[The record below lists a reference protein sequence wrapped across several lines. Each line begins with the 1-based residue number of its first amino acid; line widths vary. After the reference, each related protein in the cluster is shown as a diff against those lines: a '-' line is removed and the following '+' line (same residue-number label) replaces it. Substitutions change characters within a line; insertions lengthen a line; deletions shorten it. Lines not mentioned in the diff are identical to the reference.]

1 MVPAIYDQRRI
12 NECPIPVVTFAGNA
26 VALHDQQE
34 TAQQVNVE
42 TPIASDLNHTIN
54 SNDQHMSMAHEDMDE
69 QNVEVL
75 AQELDD
81 VEVETGR
88 VNLNDDNHVIDE
100 EVVVQDQVVDMPVLD
115 LGHVET
121 DDVVLKV
128 EVVIVSP
135 NHDEIDNI
143 LLQDERFE
151 EVSASEL
158 ANQSSENGDENKASE
173 SSSESNGDWDEHV
186 DEIVFGVCSADILN
200 RTNQPIENVDH
211 ANVMIKLADESIGP
225 KVTRFGKN
233 QDDESAENLILSN
246 ASTQNFVEENHPV
259 GESNK
264 STEDEAQ
271 INQAD
276 QADIES
282 GDDRPEI
289 LYPNNEPIETNDE
302 ANPPD
307 KSTGESNARVEIFV
321 EANQASKA
329 DEMLIPS
336 NQPISIVD
344 EKSNESVQLAGEST
358 EPIVTVVEKNQANES
373 AQNLNPPNDSPQN
386 VVGANHPD
394 GESSKSTGD
403 DVQTNQAGQVA
414 VEPDGDRAEILH
426 PNNEPIETND
436 EKNQPGK
443 SIGES
448 NMRNEI
454 LVEANQSDE
463 AIEILNPP
471 DQRTENDV
479 EANPTS
485 ESLGETNNSPTGIVD
500 ANQASGSDEVNV
512 IHLYDSDDEELIMSY
527 KGKSFPN
534 PTQFGPVPV
543 TFVKRENDRISADK
557 PYEENKVFD
566 REQ

>member
-75 AQELDD
+75 ARELDH
-81 VEVETGR
+81 VEVETDR

-186 DEIVFGVCSADILN
+186 DETVFGVCSADILN
-200 RTNQPIENVDH
+200 RTNHPIENVDH
-211 ANVMIKLADESIGP
+211 ANVMIELADESIGP

-233 QDDESAENLILSN
+233 QDD
-246 ASTQNFVEENHPV
+246 
-259 GESNK
+259 
-264 STEDEAQ
+264 
-271 INQAD
+271 
-276 QADIES
+276 
-282 GDDRPEI
+282 
-289 LYPNNEPIETNDE
+289 
-302 ANPPD
+302 
-307 KSTGESNARVEIFV
+307 
-321 EANQASKA
+321 
-329 DEMLIPS
+329 
-336 NQPISIVD
+336 
-344 EKSNESVQLAGEST
+344 
-358 EPIVTVVEKNQANES
+358 
-373 AQNLNPPNDSPQN
+373 
-386 VVGANHPD
+386 
-394 GESSKSTGD
+394 
-403 DVQTNQAGQVA
+403 
-414 VEPDGDRAEILH
+414 
-426 PNNEPIETND
+426 
-436 EKNQPGK
+436 
-443 SIGES
+443 
-448 NMRNEI
+448 
-454 LVEANQSDE
+454 
-463 AIEILNPP
+463 
-471 DQRTENDV
+471 
-479 EANPTS
+479 
-485 ESLGETNNSPTGIVD
+485 
-500 ANQASGSDEVNV
+500 
-512 IHLYDSDDEELIMSY
+512 
-527 KGKSFPN
+527 
-534 PTQFGPVPV
+534 
-543 TFVKRENDRISADK
+543 
-557 PYEENKVFD
+557 
-566 REQ
+566 